1 MRCVLRLRLRKKWW
15 RLRTWG
21 CQLRLRRSGET
32 RQQRGN
38 VLGPMRSSIQ
48 AEVAERKRAKADAA
62 LAAKAEAAEK
72 KRARADAVLAAKAD
86 AAFASQAEASE
97 RKRAKDSAAHVAKTD
112 AALAAQAEAAKRKH
126 AEADSSLDAALAAQR
141 GKAGA
146 KAEAQAHFQRVKHTQ
161 GCKGS
166 RPLYLPIN
174 LRAMCM
180 LIN

>member
-1 MRCVLRLRLRKKWW
+1 M
-15 RLRTWG
+15 
-21 CQLRLRRSGET
+21 
-32 RQQRGN
+32 
-38 VLGPMRSSIQ
+38 LGPMRSSIQ

-97 RKRAKDSAAHVAKTD
+97 RKRAKDSAAQVAKTD
-112 AALAAQAEAAKRKH
+112 AALAVQAEAAKRKH

-161 GCKGS
+161 GCKGA
-166 RPLYLPIN
+166 RPLNLPIN